1 MQLVEIDLDVL
12 AIMFLFWLGVG
23 WTMGAGQWERKEK
36 RRFRRMIRK

>member
-12 AIMFLFWLGVG
+12 AIMILFWFLVG
-23 WTMGAGQWERKEK
+23 LTIGAGQWERKEK